1 MLKCDN
7 KIHIS
12 ENKSNLHV
20 EKMIK
25 CDTIVSKEKCE
36 VQACLYNLILKIL
49 NHFEMKQFW
58 IYLRQR

>member
-25 CDTIVSKEKCE
+25 CDTIVSKEI
-36 VQACLYNLILKIL
+36 CLEKLEEKSKSG
-49 NHFEMKQFW
+49 F
-58 IYLRQR
+58 